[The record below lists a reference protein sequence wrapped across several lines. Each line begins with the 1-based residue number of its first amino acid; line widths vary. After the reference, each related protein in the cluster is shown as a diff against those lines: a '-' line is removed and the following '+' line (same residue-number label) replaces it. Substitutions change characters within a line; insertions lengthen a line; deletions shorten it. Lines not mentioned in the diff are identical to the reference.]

1 MQAKTFAC
9 TLHARS
15 SLSVQ
20 FIDPWLHSISQE
32 TIGKNDPKWPKILFI
47 SLCIS
52 GTISWLWFMVLM
64 CKMISDFPGG
74 FFWGEGRCKIAKN
87 DPLLPIS
94 VCHTLYLRNCI
105 SFLVRRWKI
114 MISPGVYLYFKKIIQ
129 HCKYQNLCIFYWS
142 TSGCFSSW
150 SVNSKQEFWGVF
162 HLLHICVIF
171 CIYLFL

>member
-1 MQAKTFAC
+1 MHITC
-9 TLHARS
+9 TLVIECAIYW
-15 SLSVQ
+15 SLVA
-20 FIDPWLHSISQE
+20 LHIS
-32 TIGKNDPKWPKILFI
+32 GNNWKKWPKVTKNSVYFTLY
-47 SLCIS
+47 LRNH
-52 GTISWLWFMVLM
+52 ISWLWFMVLM
-64 CKMISDFPGG
+64 CEMISDFPGG